1 MILRCTT
8 ATRDF
13 DACLDVDR
21 IEFGGPDG
29 VVLCLASGLEVRLGS
44 ASGGIVPLDAEELDA
59 WLKSGKMASSNDE

>member
-44 ASGGIVPLDAEELDA
+44 ASGGIVPLPVDV
-59 WLKSGKMASSNDE
+59 DEAPLLVGVGG